1 MLNLKGREFTPYLFE
16 YILMKTFYSFFLFVS
31 VFSFGQAPFTD
42 ITKEAG
48 IDNIYDVYQGLF
60 GGGVVAFDYNNDGYE
75 DLYITGGKSQDVLYK
90 NNGDDTF
97 TDVTKKSGLFKD
109 RIIVTTGVS
118 SADVN
123 KDGYIDLL
131 ITTIASQ
138 NIQTKKKK
146 TLSPNLLYINNG
158 DGTFTDRS
166 SKFGI
171 TKNNFSTSSSFGDIN
186 ADGYP
191 DLFVGNYFKNFYFE
205 DSPFGGHNIALLN
218 HYSINEEYE
227 TGDDELYINVGGKYF
242 EEVSDLLIDAGKGYG
257 FGGVFTDF
265 DNDND
270 LDLFIIND
278 FGETSESNRLMVNQ
292 YPELR
297 FENKSREL
305 KINFGLK
312 SMGVGVGD
320 YNNDTFL
327 DYHVTNIF
335 AGPFIVNR
343 GDGLPF
349 VNLMNSVGTGV
360 NKIKSF
366 KDHETVIIGW
376 GSLFLDYDND
386 TDLDLF
392 NSNGPINPMVN
403 AIPNILFENKGR
415 VFELNEKSGLMD
427 YGIARGSVHFD
438 FDNDGDQDIFVVN
451 QKPTKDVTYYGGV
464 VGSKLYQNESSN
476 DNNWIKIRLRGK
488 QSTTRGLGARVRV
501 VCSYLNMIREVDGG
515 SSHASQNSSIIHF
528 GLGENKKID
537 SLIVSWP
544 GGKKQ
549 YLLDIIPNQLIEI
562 EELFQEEPS
571 FFDSIMNYFDWN

>member
-1 MLNLKGREFTPYLFE
+1 
-16 YILMKTFYSFFLFVS
+16 MKTFQLIFLSSTLFA
-31 VFSFGQAPFTD
+31 FGQASFTD
-42 ITKEAG
+42 VTKESG

-60 GGGVVAFDYNNDGYE
+60 GGGVVAFDFDNDGFE

-90 NNGDDTF
+90 NNGDGTF
-97 TDVTKKSGLFKD
+97 TDVIDESGLLKD
-109 RIIVTTGVS
+109 RVVVTTGVS

-131 ITTIASQ
+131 ITTIASE
-138 NIQTKKKK
+138 NNKTKKKK

-158 DGTFTDRS
+158 DGTFTDVS
-166 SKFGI
+166 SKFGL

-191 DLFVGNYFKNFYFE
+191 DLFIGNYFKNFYFE
-205 DSPFGGHNIALLN
+205 DSPFGTHNIALLN
-218 HYSINEEYE
+218 HYSINEEYQ
-227 TGDDELYINVGGKYF
+227 TGDDELYINVDGKYF
-242 EEVSDLLIDAGKGYG
+242 KDVSDLLVDAGKGYG

-349 VNLMNSVGTGV
+349 VNLMNNVGTGV

-366 KDHETVIIGW
+366 KDYESVIIGW
-376 GSLFLDYDND
+376 GSLFIDYDND

-392 NSNGPINPMVN
+392 NSNRP
-403 AIPNILFENKGR
+403 
-415 VFELNEKSGLMD
+415 
-427 YGIARGSVHFD
+427 
-438 FDNDGDQDIFVVN
+438 
-451 QKPTKDVTYYGGV
+451 
-464 VGSKLYQNESSN
+464 
-476 DNNWIKIRLRGK
+476 
-488 QSTTRGLGARVRV
+488 
-501 VCSYLNMIREVDGG
+501 
-515 SSHASQNSSIIHF
+515 
-528 GLGENKKID
+528 KK
-537 SLIVSWP
+537 
-544 GGKKQ
+544 
-549 YLLDIIPNQLIEI
+549 
-562 EELFQEEPS
+562 
-571 FFDSIMNYFDWN
+571 

>member
-1 MLNLKGREFTPYLFE
+1 MKSFLF
-16 YILMKTFYSFFLFVS
+16 IFFFSPFFLFAQN
-31 VFSFGQAPFTD
+31 VFSDVTSSS
-42 ITKEAG
+42 G

-60 GGGVVAFDYNNDGYE
+60 GGGVVAFDYNKDGYE
-75 DLYITGGKSQDVLYK
+75 DLFITGGQGQDVLYK
-90 NNGDDTF
+90 NNGDGTF
-97 TDVTKKSGLFKD
+97 KNVTKESGLFKNKV
-109 RIIVTTGVS
+109 IVTTGVS
-118 SADVN
+118 CADIN
-123 KDGYIDLL
+123 KDGHVDLFL
-131 ITTIASQ
+131 TTIASQ
-138 NIQTKKKK
+138 VDQTKRKK

-158 DGTFTDRS
+158 DGTFSDQS
-166 SKFGI
+166 LKFKI
-171 TKNNFSTSSSFGDIN
+171 NKSNFSTSSSFGDIN
-186 ADGYP
+186 ADGFP
-191 DLFVGNYFKNFYFE
+191 DLFVSNYFKNFYFE
-205 DSPFGGHNIALLN
+205 ESPFNTHNLAILN

-227 TGDDELYINVGGKYF
+227 TGDDEIYINVEGKYF
-242 EEVSDLLIDAGKGYG
+242 KDVSDLLIDAGKGYG

-278 FGETSESNRLMVNQ
+278 FGETSESNRLLVNQ

-320 YNNDTFL
+320 YNNDNFL

-343 GDGLPF
+343 GNGLSF
-349 VNLMNSVGTGV
+349 VNLMNNVGTGI

-366 KDHETVIIGW
+366 NNYEAVIIGW

-403 AIPNILFENKGR
+403 PIPNILFENKGR
-415 VFELNEKSGLMD
+415 VFELNESSGVMD

-438 FDNDGDQDIFVVN
+438 YDNDGDQDIFVVN
-451 QKPTKDVTYYGGV
+451 QRPINDMSYRGGV
-464 VGSKLYQNESSN
+464 VGSKLYRNDSSN
-476 DNNWIKIRLRGK
+476 KNNWLKIKLKGK

-501 VCSYLNMIREVDGG
+501 VCDDLNMIREVDGG
-515 SSHASQNSSIIHF
+515 SSHASQNTSIVHF
-528 GLGENKKID
+528 GVGENKKID
-537 SLIVSWP
+537 SLIISWP

-549 YLLDIIPNQLIEI
+549 HLTDILPNQLIEI
-562 EELFQEEPS
+562 EELYLEEPS
-571 FFDSIMNYFDWN
+571 FLDSIMKYFNWN

>member
-1 MLNLKGREFTPYLFE
+1 
-16 YILMKTFYSFFLFVS
+16 MKDFLFITLFLPFLFS
-31 VFSFGQAPFTD
+31 GQNVFSDVTSD
-42 ITKEAG
+42 AG

-75 DLYITGGKSQDVLYK
+75 DLFITGGQGQDVLYK
-90 NNGDDTF
+90 NNGNGTF
-97 TDVTKKSGLFKD
+97 TDVTKESGLFKD
-109 RIIVTTGVS
+109 RVIVTTGVS
-118 SADVN
+118 SADIN
-123 KDGYIDLL
+123 KDGYIDLFL
-131 ITTIASQ
+131 TTIASQ
-138 NIQTKKKK
+138 LDKSKKNK

-158 DGTFTDRS
+158 NGTFSDQS
-166 SKFGI
+166 SKFRI
-171 TKNNFSTSSSFGDIN
+171 VKNTFSTSSSFGDIN
-186 ADGYP
+186 ADGFP

-205 DSPFGGHNIALLN
+205 ESPFNTHNLAILN

-227 TGDDELYINVGGKYF
+227 TGDDELYINVEGKYF
-242 EEVSDLLIDAGKGYG
+242 KDASDLLIDAGKGYG

-278 FGETSESNRLMVNQ
+278 FGETSESNRLLVNQ

-343 GDGLPF
+343 GEGLPF
-349 VNLMNSVGTGV
+349 INLMNNVGTGV

-366 KDHETVIIGW
+366 NNYEAVIIGW

-392 NSNGPINPMVN
+392 NSNGPINPLVN
-403 AIPNILFENKGR
+403 PIPNILFENKGR
-415 VFELNEKSGLMD
+415 VYELNENSGVMD

-438 FDNDGDQDIFVVN
+438 YDNDGDQDIFVVN
-451 QKPTKDVTYYGGV
+451 QRPVHDMSYRGGI
-464 VGSKLYQNESSN
+464 VGSKLYRNDSPNE
-476 DNNWIKIRLRGK
+476 NNWLKIKLKGN
-488 QSTTRGLGARVRV
+488 QSTTRGLGSRIRI
-501 VCSYLNMIREVDGG
+501 VCDDLNMIREVDGG
-515 SSHASQNSSIIHF
+515 SSHASQNTSIVHF
-528 GLGENKKID
+528 GVGENKKID
-537 SLIVSWP
+537 SLIISWP

-549 YLLDIIPNQLIEI
+549 HLTDILPNQLIEI
-562 EELFQEEPS
+562 EELYLEEPS
-571 FFDSIMNYFDWN
+571 FLDSIMKYFNWN

>member
-1 MLNLKGREFTPYLFE
+1 
-16 YILMKTFYSFFLFVS
+16 MKIFYSFFLFIS
-31 VFSFGQAPFTD
+31 IATFGQTPFTD
-42 ITKEAG
+42 VSKEAG

-75 DLYITGGKSQDVLYK
+75 DLYITGGQSQDVLYK
-90 NNGDDTF
+90 NNGNGTF
-97 TDVTKKSGLFKD
+97 TDVTKGSGLFKD

-131 ITTIASQ
+131 VTTIASQ

-158 DGTFTDRS
+158 DGTFTERS

-205 DSPFGGHNIALLN
+205 DSPFGTHNIALLN

-227 TGDDELYINVGGKYF
+227 TGDDELYINVDGKYF
-242 EEVSDLLIDAGKGYG
+242 KEVSDLLIDAGKGYG

-327 DYHVTNIF
+327 DYHVTN
-335 AGPFIVNR
+335 
-343 GDGLPF
+343 
-349 VNLMNSVGTGV
+349 
-360 NKIKSF
+360 
-366 KDHETVIIGW
+366 
-376 GSLFLDYDND
+376 
-386 TDLDLF
+386 
-392 NSNGPINPMVN
+392 
-403 AIPNILFENKGR
+403 
-415 VFELNEKSGLMD
+415 
-427 YGIARGSVHFD
+427 
-438 FDNDGDQDIFVVN
+438 
-451 QKPTKDVTYYGGV
+451 
-464 VGSKLYQNESSN
+464 
-476 DNNWIKIRLRGK
+476 
-488 QSTTRGLGARVRV
+488 
-501 VCSYLNMIREVDGG
+501 
-515 SSHASQNSSIIHF
+515 
-528 GLGENKKID
+528 
-537 SLIVSWP
+537 
-544 GGKKQ
+544 
-549 YLLDIIPNQLIEI
+549 
-562 EELFQEEPS
+562 
-571 FFDSIMNYFDWN
+571 

>member
-1 MLNLKGREFTPYLFE
+1 
-16 YILMKTFYSFFLFVS
+16 MKIFKSTFLF
-31 VFSFGQAPFTD
+31 FISFNFVQAQFID
-42 ITKEAG
+42 VTKEAG

-60 GGGVVAFDYNNDGYE
+60 GGGVVAFDYNNDGFE
-75 DLYITGGKSQDVLYK
+75 DLYITGGQSQDVLYK
-90 NNGDDTF
+90 NNGDGTF
-97 TDVTKKSGLFKD
+97 TDVIKESGLFKD

-118 SADVN
+118 SADIN

-131 ITTIASQ
+131 VTTIASQ
-138 NIQTKKKK
+138 DNQTKKKK

-158 DGTFTDRS
+158 DGTFTDVS
-166 SKFGI
+166 LKFGL

-191 DLFVGNYFKNFYFE
+191 DLFIGNYFKNFYFE
-205 DSPFGGHNIALLN
+205 DSPFGTHNIALLN

-227 TGDDELYINVGGKYF
+227 TGEDELYLNVDGKYF
-242 EEVSDLLIDAGKGYG
+242 EDVSDLLIDAGKGYG

-292 YPELR
+292 HPELR

-349 VNLMNSVGTGV
+349 VNLMNNVGTGV

-366 KDHETVIIGW
+366 KDYESVIIGW
-376 GSLFLDYDND
+376 GSLFVDYDND

-403 AIPNILFENKGR
+403 PIPNILFENKGR
-415 VFELNEKSGLMD
+415 VFEINENSGLMD
-427 YGIARGSVHFD
+427 FGIARGSVHFD
-438 FDNDGDQDIFVVN
+438 YDNDGDQDIFIVN
-451 QKPTKDVTYYGGV
+451 QRPVNDVTYYGGV
-464 VGSKLYQNESSN
+464 VGSKLYRNDSKN
-476 DNNWIKIRLRGK
+476 DNNWMKVKLNGE
-488 QSTTRGLGARVRV
+488 QSTTRGLGARIRL
-501 VCSYLNMIREVDGG
+501 VCGELNMIREVDGG

-528 GLGENKKID
+528 GLGENKIID
-537 SLIVSWP
+537 SLIVTWP

-549 YLLDIIPNQLIEI
+549 NITQILPNQVIEI
-562 EELFQEEPS
+562 EELYLDEPS
-571 FFDSIMNYFDWN
+571 FLDSIMNYFGWD

>member
-1 MLNLKGREFTPYLFE
+1 MKSFLVISLF
-16 YILMKTFYSFFLFVS
+16 LPFLFFGQN
-31 VFSFGQAPFTD
+31 VFSDVTSNS
-42 ITKEAG
+42 G

-75 DLYITGGKSQDVLYK
+75 DLFITGGQGQDVLYK
-90 NNGDDTF
+90 NNGNGTF
-97 TDVTKKSGLFKD
+97 KNVTKESGLFKD
-109 RIIVTTGVS
+109 KVIVTTGVS
-118 SADVN
+118 SADIN
-123 KDGYIDLL
+123 KDGYIDLFL
-131 ITTIASQ
+131 TTIASQ
-138 NIQTKKKK
+138 VDNSKRNK
-146 TLSPNLLYINNG
+146 TLSPNLVYINNG
-158 DGTFTDRS
+158 DGTFSDQS
-166 SKFGI
+166 SKFRI
-171 TKNNFSTSSSFGDIN
+171 NKRNFSTSSSFGDIN
-186 ADGYP
+186 ADGFP
-191 DLFVGNYFKNFYFE
+191 DLFVSNYFKNFYFE
-205 DSPFGGHNIALLN
+205 ESPFNTHNLAILN

-227 TGDDELYINVGGKYF
+227 TGEDEIYINVEGKYF
-242 EEVSDLLIDAGKGYG
+242 KEVSNLLIDAGKGYG

-278 FGETSESNRLMVNQ
+278 FGETSESNRLLVNM

-312 SMGVGVGD
+312 SMGVAVGD
-320 YNNDTFL
+320 YNNDNFL

-343 GDGLPF
+343 GNGLSF
-349 VNLMNSVGTGV
+349 VNLMNNVGTGI

-366 KDHETVIIGW
+366 NNYEAVIIGW

-403 AIPNILFENKGR
+403 PIPNILFENKGR
-415 VFELNEKSGLMD
+415 VFELNESSGVMD

-438 FDNDGDQDIFVVN
+438 YDNDGDQDIFVVN
-451 QKPTKDVTYYGGV
+451 QRPINDMSYRGGV
-464 VGSKLYQNESSN
+464 VGSKLYRNDSSN
-476 DNNWIKIRLRGK
+476 KNNWLKIKLKGK

-501 VCSYLNMIREVDGG
+501 VCDDLNMIREVDGG
-515 SSHASQNSSIIHF
+515 SSHASQNTSIVHF
-528 GLGENKKID
+528 GLGENEKID

-549 YLLDIIPNQLIEI
+549 YLTDIIPNQLIEI
-562 EELFQEEPS
+562 EELYVEEPS
-571 FFDSIMNYFDWN
+571 FLDSIKKYFNWN

>member
-1 MLNLKGREFTPYLFE
+1 
-16 YILMKTFYSFFLFVS
+16 MKDFLFITLFLPFLFS
-31 VFSFGQAPFTD
+31 GQNVFSDVTSD
-42 ITKEAG
+42 AG

-75 DLYITGGKSQDVLYK
+75 DLFITGGQGQDVLYK
-90 NNGDDTF
+90 NNGNGTF
-97 TDVTKKSGLFKD
+97 TDVTKESGLFKD
-109 RIIVTTGVS
+109 RVIVTTGVS
-118 SADVN
+118 SADIN
-123 KDGYIDLL
+123 KDGYIDLFL
-131 ITTIASQ
+131 TTIASQ
-138 NIQTKKKK
+138 LDKSKKNK

-158 DGTFTDRS
+158 NGTFSDQS
-166 SKFGI
+166 SKFRI
-171 TKNNFSTSSSFGDIN
+171 IKNTFSTSSSFGDIN
-186 ADGYP
+186 ADGFP

-205 DSPFGGHNIALLN
+205 ESPFNTHNLAILN

-227 TGDDELYINVGGKYF
+227 TGDDELYINVEGKYF
-242 EEVSDLLIDAGKGYG
+242 KDASDLLIDAGKGYG

-278 FGETSESNRLMVNQ
+278 FGETSESNRLLVNQ

-343 GDGLPF
+343 GEGLPF
-349 VNLMNSVGTGV
+349 INLMNNVGTGV

-366 KDHETVIIGW
+366 NNYEAVIIGW

-392 NSNGPINPMVN
+392 NSNGPINPLVN
-403 AIPNILFENKGR
+403 PIPNILFENKGR
-415 VFELNEKSGLMD
+415 VYELNENSGVMD

-438 FDNDGDQDIFVVN
+438 YDNDGDQDIFVVN
-451 QKPTKDVTYYGGV
+451 QRPVHDMSYRGGI
-464 VGSKLYQNESSN
+464 VGSKLYRNDSPNE
-476 DNNWIKIRLRGK
+476 NNWLKIKLKGN
-488 QSTTRGLGARVRV
+488 QSTTRGLGSRIRI
-501 VCSYLNMIREVDGG
+501 VCDDLNMIREVDGG
-515 SSHASQNSSIIHF
+515 SSHASQNTSIVHF
-528 GLGENKKID
+528 GVGENKKID
-537 SLIVSWP
+537 SLIISWP

-549 YLLDIIPNQLIEI
+549 YLKDILPNQLIEI
-562 EELFQEEPS
+562 EELYLEEPS
-571 FFDSIMNYFDWN
+571 FLDSIMKYFNWN

>member
-1 MLNLKGREFTPYLFE
+1 
-16 YILMKTFYSFFLFVS
+16 MKIFKSTFLF
-31 VFSFGQAPFTD
+31 FISFNFVQAQFTD
-42 ITKEAG
+42 VTKEAG

-60 GGGVVAFDYNNDGYE
+60 GGGVVAFDYNNDGFE
-75 DLYITGGKSQDVLYK
+75 DLYITAGQSQDVLYK
-90 NNGDDTF
+90 NNGDGTF
-97 TDVTKKSGLFKD
+97 TDVIKESGLFKD

-131 ITTIASQ
+131 ITTIASED
-138 NIQTKKKK
+138 NQTKKKK
-146 TLSPNLLYINNG
+146 TLSPNLLFLNNG
-158 DGTFTDRS
+158 DGTFTDVG
-166 SKFGI
+166 SKFGL

-191 DLFVGNYFKNFYFE
+191 DLFIGNYFKNFYFE
-205 DSPFGGHNIALLN
+205 DSPFGTHNIALLN

-227 TGDDELYINVGGKYF
+227 TGDDELYLNVDGKYF
-242 EEVSDLLIDAGKGYG
+242 EDVSDLLIDAGKGYG

-320 YNNDTFL
+320 YNNDSFL

-349 VNLMNSVGTGV
+349 VNLMNNVGTGV

-366 KDHETVIIGW
+366 KDYESVIIGW

-403 AIPNILFENKGR
+403 PIPNILFENKGR
-415 VFELNEKSGLMD
+415 VFEINEKSGVMD

-438 FDNDGDQDIFVVN
+438 YDNDGDQDIFIVN
-451 QKPTKDVTYYGGV
+451 QRPVNDVTYYGGV
-464 VGSKLYQNESSN
+464 VGSKLYRNDSSN
-476 DNNWIKIRLRGK
+476 DNNWVKIKLKGN
-488 QSTTRGLGARVRV
+488 QSTTRGLGARIRI
-501 VCSYLNMIREVDGG
+501 VCNDLNMIREVDGG
-515 SSHASQNSSIIHF
+515 SSHAS
-528 GLGENKKID
+528 
-537 SLIVSWP
+537 
-544 GGKKQ
+544 
-549 YLLDIIPNQLIEI
+549 
-562 EELFQEEPS
+562 
-571 FFDSIMNYFDWN
+571 

>member
-1 MLNLKGREFTPYLFE
+1 
-16 YILMKTFYSFFLFVS
+16 MKTFQLIFLSSTLFA
-31 VFSFGQAPFTD
+31 FGQASFTD
-42 ITKEAG
+42 VTKESG

-60 GGGVVAFDYNNDGYE
+60 GGGVVAFDFDNDGFE

-90 NNGDDTF
+90 NNGDGTF
-97 TDVTKKSGLFKD
+97 TDVIDESGLLKD
-109 RIIVTTGVS
+109 RVVVTTGVS

-131 ITTIASQ
+131 ITTIASED
-138 NIQTKKKK
+138 NKTKKKK

-158 DGTFTDRS
+158 DGTFTDVS
-166 SKFGI
+166 SKFGL

-191 DLFVGNYFKNFYFE
+191 DLFIGNYFKNFYFE
-205 DSPFGGHNIALLN
+205 DSPFGTHNIALLN
-218 HYSINEEYE
+218 HYSINEEYQ
-227 TGDDELYINVGGKYF
+227 TGDDELYINVDGKYF
-242 EEVSDLLIDAGKGYG
+242 KDVSDLLVDAGKGYG

-349 VNLMNSVGTGV
+349 VNLMNNVGTGV

-366 KDHETVIIGW
+366 KDYESVIIGW
-376 GSLFLDYDND
+376 GSLFIDYDND

-403 AIPNILFENKGR
+403 PIPNILFENKGR
-415 VFELNEKSGLMD
+415 VFEINEKSGVMD

-438 FDNDGDQDIFVVN
+438 YDNDGDQDIFVVN
-451 QKPTKDVTYYGGV
+451 QRPVNDVTYYGGV
-464 VGSKLYQNESSN
+464 VGSKLYRNDSSN
-476 DNNWIKIRLRGK
+476 DNNWVKIKLKGN
-488 QSTTRGLGARVRV
+488 QSTTRGLGARIRV
-501 VCSYLNMIREVDGG
+501 VCNDLNMIREVDGG
-515 SSHASQNSSIIHF
+515 SSHASQNTSIIHF
-528 GLGENKKID
+528 GLGDNKKID
-537 SLIVSWP
+537 SLIVTWP
-544 GGKKQ
+544 GGKTQ
-549 YLLDIIPNQLIEI
+549 NITDIIPNQVIEI
-562 EELFQEEPS
+562 EELYIEEPS
-571 FFDSIMNYFDWN
+571 FFDSIMNYFNWN

>member
-1 MLNLKGREFTPYLFE
+1 
-16 YILMKTFYSFFLFVS
+16 MKDFLFITLFLPFLFS
-31 VFSFGQAPFTD
+31 GQNVFSDVTSD
-42 ITKEAG
+42 AG

-75 DLYITGGKSQDVLYK
+75 DLFITGGQGQDVLYK
-90 NNGDDTF
+90 NNGNGTF
-97 TDVTKKSGLFKD
+97 TDVTKESGLFKD
-109 RIIVTTGVS
+109 RVIVTTGVS
-118 SADVN
+118 SADIN
-123 KDGYIDLL
+123 KDGYIDLFL
-131 ITTIASQ
+131 TTIASQ
-138 NIQTKKKK
+138 LDKSKKNK

-158 DGTFTDRS
+158 NGTFSDQS
-166 SKFGI
+166 SKFRI
-171 TKNNFSTSSSFGDIN
+171 IKNTFSTSSSFGDIN
-186 ADGYP
+186 ADGFP

-205 DSPFGGHNIALLN
+205 ESPFNTHNLAILN

-227 TGDDELYINVGGKYF
+227 TGDDELYINVEGKYF
-242 EEVSDLLIDAGKGYG
+242 KDASELLIDAGKGYG

-278 FGETSESNRLMVNQ
+278 FGETSESNRLLVNQ

-343 GDGLPF
+343 GEGLPF
-349 VNLMNSVGTGV
+349 INLMNNVGTGV

-366 KDHETVIIGW
+366 NNYEAVIIGW

-392 NSNGPINPMVN
+392 NSNGPINPLVN
-403 AIPNILFENKGR
+403 PIPNILFENKGR
-415 VFELNEKSGLMD
+415 VYELNENSGVMD

-438 FDNDGDQDIFVVN
+438 YDNDGDQDIFVVN
-451 QKPTKDVTYYGGV
+451 QRPVHDMSYRGGI
-464 VGSKLYQNESSN
+464 VGSKLYRNDSPNE
-476 DNNWIKIRLRGK
+476 NNWLKIKLKGN
-488 QSTTRGLGARVRV
+488 QSTTRGLGSRIRI
-501 VCSYLNMIREVDGG
+501 VCDDLNMIREVDGG
-515 SSHASQNSSIIHF
+515 SSHASQNTSIVHF
-528 GLGENKKID
+528 GVGENKKID
-537 SLIVSWP
+537 SLIISWP

-549 YLLDIIPNQLIEI
+549 HLTDILPNQLIEI
-562 EELFQEEPS
+562 EELYLEEPS
-571 FFDSIMNYFDWN
+571 FLDSIMKYFNWN

>member
-1 MLNLKGREFTPYLFE
+1 MKSFLVISLF
-16 YILMKTFYSFFLFVS
+16 LPFLFFGQN
-31 VFSFGQAPFTD
+31 VFSDVTSNS
-42 ITKEAG
+42 G

-75 DLYITGGKSQDVLYK
+75 DLFITGGQGQDVLYK
-90 NNGDDTF
+90 NNGNGTF
-97 TDVTKKSGLFKD
+97 KNVTKESGLFKNKV
-109 RIIVTTGVS
+109 IVTTGVS
-118 SADVN
+118 SADIN
-123 KDGYIDLL
+123 KDGYIDLFL
-131 ITTIASQ
+131 TTIASQ
-138 NIQTKKKK
+138 VDNSKRNK
-146 TLSPNLLYINNG
+146 TLSPNLVYINNG
-158 DGTFTDRS
+158 DGTFSDQS
-166 SKFGI
+166 SKFRI
-171 TKNNFSTSSSFGDIN
+171 NKRNFSTSSSFGDIN
-186 ADGYP
+186 ADGFP
-191 DLFVGNYFKNFYFE
+191 DLFVSNYFKNFYFE
-205 DSPFGGHNIALLN
+205 ESPFNTHNLAILN

-227 TGDDELYINVGGKYF
+227 TGEDEIYINVEGKYF
-242 EEVSDLLIDAGKGYG
+242 KEVSNLLIDAGKGYG

-278 FGETSESNRLMVNQ
+278 FGETSESNRLLVNM

-312 SMGVGVGD
+312 SMGVAVGD
-320 YNNDTFL
+320 YNNDNFL

-343 GDGLPF
+343 GNGLSF
-349 VNLMNSVGTGV
+349 VNLMNNVGTGI

-366 KDHETVIIGW
+366 NNYEAVIIGW

-403 AIPNILFENKGR
+403 PIPNILFENKGR
-415 VFELNEKSGLMD
+415 VFELNESSGVMD

-438 FDNDGDQDIFVVN
+438 YDNDGDQDIFVVN
-451 QKPTKDVTYYGGV
+451 QRPINDMSYRGGV
-464 VGSKLYQNESSN
+464 VGSKLYRNDSSN
-476 DNNWIKIRLRGK
+476 KNNWLKIKLKGK

-501 VCSYLNMIREVDGG
+501 VCDDLNMIREVDGG
-515 SSHASQNSSIIHF
+515 SSHASQNTSIVHF
-528 GLGENKKID
+528 GVSENKKID
-537 SLIVSWP
+537 SLIVTWP

-549 YLLDIIPNQLIEI
+549 YQTNILPNQLIEI
-562 EELFQEEPS
+562 DELYIEEPS
-571 FFDSIMNYFDWN
+571 FFDQIINFFSLD

>member
-1 MLNLKGREFTPYLFE
+1 MKSFLVISLF
-16 YILMKTFYSFFLFVS
+16 LPFLFFGQN
-31 VFSFGQAPFTD
+31 VFSDVTSNS
-42 ITKEAG
+42 G

-75 DLYITGGKSQDVLYK
+75 DLFITGGQGQDVLYK
-90 NNGDDTF
+90 NNGNGTF
-97 TDVTKKSGLFKD
+97 KNVTKESGLFKD
-109 RIIVTTGVS
+109 KVIVTTGVS
-118 SADVN
+118 SADIN
-123 KDGYIDLL
+123 KDGYIDLFL
-131 ITTIASQ
+131 TTIASQ
-138 NIQTKKKK
+138 VDNSKRNK
-146 TLSPNLLYINNG
+146 TLSPNLVYINNG
-158 DGTFTDRS
+158 DGTFSDQS
-166 SKFGI
+166 SKFRI
-171 TKNNFSTSSSFGDIN
+171 NKRNFSTSSSFGDIN
-186 ADGYP
+186 ADGFP
-191 DLFVGNYFKNFYFE
+191 DLFVSNYFKNFYFE
-205 DSPFGGHNIALLN
+205 ESPFNTHNLAILN

-227 TGDDELYINVGGKYF
+227 TGEDEIYINVEGKYF
-242 EEVSDLLIDAGKGYG
+242 KEVSNLLIDAGKGYG

-278 FGETSESNRLMVNQ
+278 FGETSESNRLLVNM

-312 SMGVGVGD
+312 SMGVAVGD
-320 YNNDTFL
+320 YNNDNFL

-343 GDGLPF
+343 GNGLSF
-349 VNLMNSVGTGV
+349 VNLMNNVGTGI

-366 KDHETVIIGW
+366 NNYEAVIIGW

-403 AIPNILFENKGR
+403 PIPNILFENKGR
-415 VFELNEKSGLMD
+415 VFELNESSGVMD

-438 FDNDGDQDIFVVN
+438 YDNDGDQDIFVVN
-451 QKPTKDVTYYGGV
+451 QRPINDMSYRGGV
-464 VGSKLYQNESSN
+464 VGSKLYRNDSSN
-476 DNNWIKIRLRGK
+476 KNNWLKIKLKGK

-501 VCSYLNMIREVDGG
+501 VCDDLNMIREVDGG
-515 SSHASQNSSIIHF
+515 SSHASQNTSIVHF
-528 GLGENKKID
+528 GVGENKKID
-537 SLIVSWP
+537 SLIISWP

-549 YLLDIIPNQLIEI
+549 HLTDILPNQLIEI
-562 EELFQEEPS
+562 EELYIEEPS
-571 FFDSIMNYFDWN
+571 FLESIMKYFNWN

>member
-1 MLNLKGREFTPYLFE
+1 MKSFLVISLF
-16 YILMKTFYSFFLFVS
+16 LPFLFFGQN
-31 VFSFGQAPFTD
+31 VFSDVTSNS
-42 ITKEAG
+42 G

-75 DLYITGGKSQDVLYK
+75 DLFITGGQGQDVLYK
-90 NNGDDTF
+90 NNGNGTF
-97 TDVTKKSGLFKD
+97 KNVTKESGLFKNKV
-109 RIIVTTGVS
+109 IVTTGVS
-118 SADVN
+118 SADIN
-123 KDGYIDLL
+123 KDGYIDLFL
-131 ITTIASQ
+131 TTIASQ
-138 NIQTKKKK
+138 VDNSKRNK
-146 TLSPNLLYINNG
+146 TLSPNLVYINNG
-158 DGTFTDRS
+158 DGTFSDQS
-166 SKFGI
+166 SKFRI
-171 TKNNFSTSSSFGDIN
+171 NKRNFSTSSSFGDIN
-186 ADGYP
+186 ADGFP
-191 DLFVGNYFKNFYFE
+191 DLFVSNYFKNFYFE
-205 DSPFGGHNIALLN
+205 ESPFNTHNLAILN

-227 TGDDELYINVGGKYF
+227 TGEDEIYINVQGKYF
-242 EEVSDLLIDAGKGYG
+242 KEVSNLLVDAGKGYG

-278 FGETSESNRLMVNQ
+278 FGETSESNRLLVNM

-320 YNNDTFL
+320 YNNDNFL

-343 GDGLPF
+343 GNGLSF
-349 VNLMNSVGTGV
+349 VNLMNNVGTGI

-366 KDHETVIIGW
+366 NNYEAVIIGW

-403 AIPNILFENKGR
+403 PIPNILFENKGR
-415 VFELNEKSGLMD
+415 VFELNESSGVMD

-438 FDNDGDQDIFVVN
+438 YDNDGDQDIFVVN
-451 QKPTKDVTYYGGV
+451 QRPINDMSYRGGV
-464 VGSKLYQNESSN
+464 VGSKLYRNDSSN
-476 DNNWIKIRLRGK
+476 KNNWLKIKLKGK

-501 VCSYLNMIREVDGG
+501 VCDDLNMIREVDGG
-515 SSHASQNSSIIHF
+515 SSHASQNTSIVHF
-528 GLGENKKID
+528 GVGENKKID
-537 SLIVSWP
+537 SLIISWP

-549 YLLDIIPNQLIEI
+549 HLTDILPNQLIEI
-562 EELFQEEPS
+562 EELYIEEPS
-571 FFDSIMNYFDWN
+571 FLESIMKYFNWN

>member
-1 MLNLKGREFTPYLFE
+1 MNYFLVILLF
-16 YILMKTFYSFFLFVS
+16 LPFLFFGQN
-31 VFSFGQAPFTD
+31 VFSDVTSSS
-42 ITKEAG
+42 G
-48 IDNIYDVYQGLF
+48 IDNIYNVYEGLF
-60 GGGVVAFDYNNDGYE
+60 GGGVVAFDYNNDGFE
-75 DLYITGGKSQDVLYK
+75 DLYITGGKSQDILYK
-90 NNGDDTF
+90 NNGNATF
-97 TDVTKKSGLFKD
+97 TDVIKESGLIKD
-109 RIIVTTGVS
+109 SLIVTTGVS

-131 ITTIASQ
+131 VTTITSQ
-138 NIQTKKKK
+138 NNQAKQKDKM
-146 TLSPNLLYINNG
+146 SSNLLYINNG
-158 DGTFTDRS
+158 DGTFTNAS
-166 SKFGI
+166 LKFGI
-171 TKNNFSTSSSFGDIN
+171 TKKNFSTSSSFGDIN

-191 DLFVGNYFKNFYFE
+191 DLFIGNYFKDFYFE
-205 DSPFGGHNIALLN
+205 DNPLGSHRLSLLN
-218 HYSINEEYE
+218 NYIIQEDYE
-227 TGDDELYINVGGKYF
+227 TGHDELYINVDGKYF
-242 EEVSDLLIDAGKGYG
+242 KEVSDLLIDAGKGYG

-278 FGETSESNRLMVNQ
+278 FGETHEPNRLMVNQ
-292 YPELR
+292 YPELK
-297 FENKSREL
+297 FENKSIEL

-343 GDGLPF
+343 GNGLPF
-349 VNLMNSVGTGV
+349 VNLMNNVGTGI
-360 NKIKSF
+360 NKIKSY
-366 KDHETVIIGW
+366 KDSESVIIGW
-376 GSLFLDYDND
+376 GSIFMDYDND

-415 VFELNEKSGLMD
+415 VFEVNEKSGVMD

-438 FDNDGDQDIFVVN
+438 YDNDGDQDIFVVN
-451 QKPTKDVTYYGGV
+451 QRPVNDVVYGRAI
-464 VGSKLYQNESSN
+464 GSKLYRNDSSN
-476 DNNWIKIRLRGK
+476 DNNWLKIKLKGK

-501 VCSYLNMIREVDGG
+501 VCDELNMIREVDGG

-528 GLGENKKID
+528 GLGKNKKID
-537 SLIVSWP
+537 SLIISWP

-549 YLLDIIPNQLIEI
+549 HLTDILPNQIIEI
-562 EELFQEEPS
+562 EELYIEESS
-571 FFDSIMNYFDWN
+571 FLDQIINFFNLD

>member
-1 MLNLKGREFTPYLFE
+1 
-16 YILMKTFYSFFLFVS
+16 MKDFLFITLFLPFLFS
-31 VFSFGQAPFTD
+31 GQNVFSDVTSD
-42 ITKEAG
+42 AG

-75 DLYITGGKSQDVLYK
+75 DLFITGGQGQDVLYK
-90 NNGDDTF
+90 NNGNGTF
-97 TDVTKKSGLFKD
+97 TDVTKESGLFKD
-109 RIIVTTGVS
+109 RVIVTTGVS
-118 SADVN
+118 SADIN
-123 KDGYIDLL
+123 KDGYIDLFL
-131 ITTIASQ
+131 TTIASQ
-138 NIQTKKKK
+138 LDKSKKNK

-158 DGTFTDRS
+158 NGTFSDQS
-166 SKFGI
+166 SKFRI
-171 TKNNFSTSSSFGDIN
+171 IKNTFSTSSSFGDIN
-186 ADGYP
+186 ADGFP

-205 DSPFGGHNIALLN
+205 ESPFNTHNLAILN

-227 TGDDELYINVGGKYF
+227 TGDDELYINVEGKYF
-242 EEVSDLLIDAGKGYG
+242 KDASDLLIDAGKGYG

-278 FGETSESNRLMVNQ
+278 FGETSESNRLLVNQ

-343 GDGLPF
+343 GEGLPF
-349 VNLMNSVGTGV
+349 INLMNNVGTGV

-366 KDHETVIIGW
+366 NNYEAVIIGW

-392 NSNGPINPMVN
+392 NSNGPINPLVN
-403 AIPNILFENKGR
+403 PIPNILFENKGR
-415 VFELNEKSGLMD
+415 VYELNENSGVMD

-438 FDNDGDQDIFVVN
+438 YDNDGDQDIFVVN
-451 QKPTKDVTYYGGV
+451 QRPVHDMSYRGGI
-464 VGSKLYQNESSN
+464 VGSKLYRNDSPNE
-476 DNNWIKIRLRGK
+476 NNWLKIKLKGN
-488 QSTTRGLGARVRV
+488 QSTTRGLGSRIRI
-501 VCSYLNMIREVDGG
+501 VCDDLNMIREVDGG
-515 SSHASQNSSIIHF
+515 SSHASQNTSIVHF
-528 GLGENKKID
+528 GVGENKKID
-537 SLIVSWP
+537 SLIISWP

-549 YLLDIIPNQLIEI
+549 HLTDILPNQLIEI
-562 EELFQEEPS
+562 EELYLEEPS
-571 FFDSIMNYFDWN
+571 FLDSIMKYFNWN